1 MQAGHAGGF
10 VRSLSMLATL
20 LLSTTSFPLATYP
33 QVSGG
38 TISGVV
44 ADPSGAVIPSAKIS
58 VTNISTGFTGA
69 YSTDAVGFYT
79 APNLLPGDYEVTS
92 SAPGFTTQVRS
103 GIRLSV
109 GVQQVLNLTLQ
120 VGKTTEK
127 VEVGGK
133 APAVQLAS
141 SALSVV
147 VNSTTIRE
155 LPLNGR
161 SWTDLATL
169 EPGVAAI
176 QTQPSFESSGDRGN
190 RGFGAEVAIDGA
202 RPQQNNYRLD
212 GVSLNDYA
220 NGAPGSV
227 LGGNLGVDA
236 IEEFSVLTSNYSA
249 EYGKASGGV
258 VNAITRS
265 GTNQF
270 HFNAYE
276 FLRNSALDAR
286 NFFDTSIPPFRRNQF
301 GASAGGPIRKDG
313 TFVFGDYEGIRQSK
327 GITNVDVV
335 PSPAA
340 RTGNLSSGTV
350 TVDPSAQKFLPFYPL
365 PNGGLLSPGDTGI
378 FTFAGQQ
385 VVNENFVTVR
395 VDHRFSDRDGLFGT
409 YLFDKTPYTAPDS
422 FNNLQIG
429 SLTKRQIFVLEETH
443 NFGPSSVNSL
453 RLGINRDYV
462 NNEESVKAINP
473 LSADLSL
480 GAVPGRA
487 APLLTVSGLSDLA
500 AGLGS
505 FTSDFYRWTSIQAYD
520 DAFLTKGLH
529 FLKFGAALERMDD
542 NIIGFTNTG
551 NFKFATLSDFLT
563 NHPAQFSADLPQSR
577 LHRGIRETLF
587 GLYLQDDWRA
597 RPNLTVNLGLR
608 YEMTTVPTEV
618 HGHLSNLI
626 NYTDA
631 QPHLGDPFFLN
642 PTLRNLEPRVGI
654 AWDPLGD
661 GKTAVHGSFGVF
673 DVLPLPYMFNHMY
686 NAAAPFAL
694 TGQANS
700 LPPGSFYTGAIALTV
715 PTSLRYTHVQY
726 DPPRNYVLQWNVN
739 VQRELTPSATA
750 LISYVGSRGVHQP
763 SLVDDVDI
771 VLPTLTSQGYIW
783 PSPVGSGKVLNP
795 NAGDIRALDWR
806 GDSYYDALQLGVIK
820 KMSHGFEVQGSYTW
834 GKSIDT
840 GSSSTASDGF
850 RNTIPSL
857 HWFNLKMSRGLSDF
871 NIGRIL
877 AINGIWQVPSLK
889 SASGPV
895 TWLANGWELG
905 GILKISDGVPFTATF
920 GSDGDP
926 LGLNSS
932 DPWDFPNRLT
942 GPGCG
947 SLVNPGNPNHYI
959 KTQCFAIPTAPTAAF
974 YAAHCDPT
982 FGTFPQ
988 CFNLQGDAGRNILIG
1003 PGTSSLDFSVFKNNH
1018 IAHISENF
1026 NVQFRAEFFNIL
1038 NRANFAVPILPDNV
1052 TIFDSTG
1059 SPVSSAGLLT
1069 STTTTSRE
1077 IQFAVKTSW

>member
-1 MQAGHAGGF
+1 MQAGFAGDF
-10 VRSLSMLATL
+10 VRGLFVFAAL
-20 LLSTTSFPLATYP
+20 LCGTFFSVAAYS

-44 ADPSGAVIPSAKIS
+44 ADPSGAVIPDAKIS
-58 VTNISTGFTGA
+58 IKNISTGFTRA

-92 SAPGFTTQVRS
+92 SAPGFTTQVRT
-103 GIRLSV
+103 GITLSV
-109 GVQQVLNLTLQ
+109 GARQALNLTLQ
-120 VGKTTEK
+120 VGKVTETVK
-127 VEVGGK
+127 VAGD
-133 APAVQLAS
+133 APAVQLTS
-141 SALSVV
+141 SALSAVV
-147 VNSTTIRE
+147 DSTTVRE

-169 EPGVAAI
+169 QPGVAPI

-202 RPQQNNYRLD
+202 RPYQNNYRLD

-227 LGGNLGVDA
+227 LGGDLGVDA

-270 HFNAYE
+270 HGNAYE

-301 GASAGGPIRKDG
+301 GASGGGPIRKG
-313 TFVFGDYEGIRQSK
+313 RTFVFGNYEGIRQSK
-327 GITNVDVV
+327 GITNVDVTL
-335 PSPAA
+335 SPAA
-340 RTGNLSSGTV
+340 RTGHFSSGTV
-350 TVDPSAQKFLPFYPL
+350 TVDPSAQKFLGFYPL

-385 VVNENFVTVR
+385 VVDENFFTVR
-395 VDHRFSDRDGLFGT
+395 VDHRFSDRDSLFGT

-429 SLTKRQIFVLEETH
+429 SLTKRQLFVLEESH
-443 NFGPSSVNSL
+443 NFGPSLVNSL
-453 RLGINRDYV
+453 RLGINREFV
-462 NNEESVKAINP
+462 NNEQSVKAINP
-473 LSADLSL
+473 LSADPSL
-480 GAVPGRA
+480 GAVPGRD
-487 APLLTVSGLSDLA
+487 APLMTVSGLSDLA

-505 FTSDFYRWTSIQAYD
+505 FTSDFYRWTSIQVYD

-529 FLKFGAALERMDD
+529 SLKFGAALERIDD

-563 NHPAQFSADLPQSR
+563 NHPQQFSADLPQSQ

-587 GLYLQDDWRA
+587 GLYVQDDWRA

-618 HGHLSNLI
+618 HGQLSNLI
-626 NYTDA
+626 HYTDA
-631 QPHLGDPFFLN
+631 QPHLGDPYFLN
-642 PTLRNLEPRVGI
+642 PTLRNFEPRVGF
-654 AWDPLGD
+654 AWDPFRTGR
-661 GKTAVHGSFGVF
+661 TAVHGSFGIF

-686 NAAAPFAL
+686 NSGAPFAL

-700 LPPGSFYTGAIALTV
+700 LPAGSFYTGAIALAV

-726 DPPRNYVLQWNVN
+726 DPPRNYVLQWNFN
-739 VQRELTPSATA
+739 VEREFTPDTTA

-763 SLVDDVDI
+763 FLCDDVDI
-771 VLPTLTSQGYIW
+771 VIPTPTAQGYIW
-783 PSPVGSGKVLNP
+783 PSPVGSGKVINP
-795 NAGDIRALDWR
+795 TAGDIRALDWG
-806 GDSYYDALQLGVIK
+806 GDSFYDALQLGVIK
-820 KMSHGFEVQGSYTW
+820 RMSHGLQVQGSYTW

-840 GSSSTASDGF
+840 SSASVASDAF
-850 RNTIPSL
+850 RNTISSL
-857 HWFNLKMSRGLSDF
+857 HWFNLKMGRGLSDF
-871 NIGRIL
+871 NMSRIL
-877 AINGIWQVPSLK
+877 VINSSWQVPNLK
-889 SASGPV
+889 SVTGPV
-895 TWLANGWELG
+895 TWLANGWQLG
-905 GILKISDGVPFTATF
+905 GILKINDGVPFTATF

-947 SLVNPGNPNHYI
+947 SLVNPGNPNNYI
-959 KTQCFAIPTAPTAAF
+959 KTQCFAIPTAATAAF
-974 YAAHCDPT
+974 YTANCDPAS
-982 FGTFPQ
+982 GTFPQ
-988 CFNLQGDAGRNILIG
+988 CFNLRGNAGRNILIG
-1003 PGTSSLDFSVFKNNH
+1003 PGTSNLDFSVFKNNH
-1018 IAHISENF
+1018 ITRVSENL

-1038 NRANFAVPILPDNV
+1038 NRANFAVPVLPDNV

-1077 IQFAVKTSW
+1077 IQFALKVSW

>member
-1 MQAGHAGGF
+1 MQGSDAGDFIRG
-10 VRSLSMLATL
+10 LSIFAAL
-20 LLSTTSFPLATYP
+20 LLSTFSSLTVYP
-33 QVSGG
+33 QVSAG

-44 ADPSGAVIPSAKIS
+44 ADPSGAVIPNAKIS
-58 VTNISTGFTGA
+58 IKNISTGFTRA
-69 YSTDAVGFYT
+69 FSTDAVGFYT
-79 APNLLPGDYEVTS
+79 APNLLPGVYEVTS
-92 SAPGFTTQVRS
+92 SAPGFTTQVRT
-103 GIRLSV
+103 GIMLSV
-109 GVQQVLNLTLQ
+109 GAQQALNLTLQ
-120 VGKTTEK
+120 VGMLTEK
-127 VEVGGK
+127 VQVAGGV
-133 APAVQLAS
+133 PTVQLAS
-141 SALSVV
+141 SALGAV
-147 VNSTTIRE
+147 VNSTTVRE

-202 RPQQNNYRLD
+202 RPYQNNYRLD

-227 LGGNLGVDA
+227 LGGDLGVDA

-270 HFNAYE
+270 HGNAYE
-276 FLRNSALDAR
+276 FMRNSALDAR
-286 NFFDTSIPPFRRNQF
+286 NFFDTSLPPFRRNQF
-301 GASAGGPIRKDG
+301 GASGGGPIRKDR
-313 TFVFGDYEGIRQSK
+313 TFVFANYEGIRQSK

-340 RTGNLSSGTV
+340 RTGHLSSGTV
-350 TVDPSAQKFLPFYPL
+350 TVDPSAQKFLDFYPL
-365 PNGGLLSPGDTGI
+365 PNGGLLSPDDTGI

-385 VVNENFVTVR
+385 VVTENFFTVR
-395 VDHRFSDRDGLFGT
+395 VDHRFSDKDGLFGT
-409 YLFDKTPYTAPDS
+409 YLYDKTPYTAPDS

-429 SLTKRQIFVLEETH
+429 SLTKRQLFVLEESH

-453 RLGINRDYV
+453 RLGINREFV
-462 NNEESVKAINP
+462 NNEQSVEAINP
-473 LSADLSL
+473 LSADPSL
-480 GAVPGRA
+480 GAVPGRD

-500 AGLGS
+500 AGLGA

-529 FLKFGAALERMDD
+529 SLKFGAALERIDD

-563 NHPAQFSADLPQSR
+563 NHPQQFSADLPQSR

-618 HGHLSNLI
+618 HGQLANLI
-626 NYTDA
+626 NYTDP

-642 PTLRNLEPRVGI
+642 PTLRNFEPRVGV
-654 AWDPLGD
+654 AWDPFRD
-661 GKTAVHGSFGVF
+661 GKTAVHGSLGIF

-700 LPPGSFYTGAIALTV
+700 LPAGSFYAGAIALAV
-715 PTSLRYTHVQY
+715 PSSLRYTHVQY
-726 DPPRNYVLQWNVN
+726 DPPRNYVLQWNIN
-739 VQRELTPSATA
+739 VQRQLTPDATA

-763 SLVDDVDI
+763 FLCDDVDI
-771 VLPTLTSQGYIW
+771 VLPTPTSQGYIW
-783 PSPVGSGKVLNP
+783 PSPVGSGKVINP
-795 NAGDIRALDWR
+795 NAGDIRSLEW
-806 GDSYYDALQLGVIK
+806 GGNSFYDALQLGVTK
-820 KMSHGFEVQGSYTW
+820 RMSHGFQIQGAYTW

-840 GSSSTASDGF
+840 SSSSVASDAF

-857 HWFNLKMSRGLSDF
+857 HWFDLKMGRGLSDF
-871 NIGRIL
+871 NIGRTL
-877 AINGIWQVPSLK
+877 VLNGIWQLPSPK
-889 SASGPV
+889 SLSGLT
-895 TWLANGWELG
+895 TWITSGWQLG
-905 GILKISDGVPFTATF
+905 SIYKASDGVPFTATF

-932 DPWDFPNRLT
+932 DPWAFPNRLT

-947 SLVNPGNPNHYI
+947 WLINPGNPNNYI
-959 KTQCFAIPTAPTAAF
+959 KTQCFAIPTAPAAAF
-974 YAAHCDPT
+974 YAANCDPT
-982 FGTFPQ
+982 FGSFPQ
-988 CFNLQGDAGRNILIG
+988 CFNLRGNAGRNILIG
-1003 PGTSSLDFSVFKNNH
+1003 PGTSNLDFSVFKNNQ
-1018 IAHISENF
+1018 IKRISENF

-1038 NRANFAVPILPDNV
+1038 NHANFAVPILPDNV

-1077 IQFAVKTSW
+1077 IQFAIKITW